1 MQNKLFGVAAIIFS
15 LSILLVS
22 LGIFNLMGEYSRSF
36 KRQADIAEKSSYII
50 DSIATT
56 VFLKLAERDKEISG
70 KDSAAI
76 KNELAERSKNGYVFE
91 RFLMAWD
98 FPSKKK
104 DKDKAEV
111 KDSGAHTDDIRTD
124 DKTDEADGKKD
135 EAIEQDEAK
144 MDSIKTNDPTQ
155 KL

>member
-22 LGIFNLMGEYSRSF
+22 IGIFNLMGEYSRSF
-36 KRQADIAEKSSYII
+36 KRQADITEKSSYII

-76 KNELAERSKNGYVFE
+76 KNELAERSKNGYLFE

-104 DKDKAEV
+104 DKAEV
-111 KDSGAHTDDIRTD
+111 KDSGSH
-124 DKTDEADGKKD
+124 TDEADGEKD
-135 EAIEQDEAK
+135 HAIEQDETKKA
-144 MDSIKTNDPTQ
+144 SLKTNDPTQ
-155 KL
+155 